1 MDTDWDVIVV
11 GSGPA
16 GIAAAVRLREL
27 GIDVLLVDRESVRT
41 GKPCGGGLTPKAL
54 QLLPWSVSS
63 IIRHETRE
71 ITFGLSRGSVS
82 RSTVFRADRTVC
94 TFVERSEFDALN
106 LENAQQRGVPFRRIA
121 EVTAI
126 QSEPGR
132 TTLSTSTGRLSAR
145 YLIGCDGA
153 NSSVRRL
160 LAGRRG
166 AACAFA
172 IEGVAN
178 ASGMSLPLPCEVTFG
193 QVRSGYGWIFPKND
207 HVNVGLYTSDPRVKL
222 SKAQLRAYLFERMSI
237 ENIDN
242 IKGFPLCTDGGRM
255 IAPRDGV
262 LLAGDAAG
270 MTEALLGEGIHN
282 ALFSGR
288 AAAEAIIAAIGEPML
303 DLAAEYRRRLRALH
317 LDLRR
322 YELMRKAFYSRFDR
336 AGFAVLSLPFVRR
349 AFMQGYAEGKTMLEI
364 TNGLFIPSFPR
375 YREVLPGGA

>member
-1 MDTDWDVIVV
+1 MDIECDAIVV

-27 GIDVLLVDRESVRT
+27 GVDVLLVDRESVRT

-54 QLLPWSVSS
+54 KLLPWSVGS
-63 IIRHETRE
+63 IIRHETSE
-71 ITFGLSRGSVS
+71 ITFGLSRDNAS

-94 TFVERSEFDALN
+94 AFVERGEFDALN
-106 LENAQQRGVPFRRIA
+106 LENAQQRGVRFRRIA
-121 EVTAI
+121 EIATVH
-126 QSEPGR
+126 SEPGR
-132 TTLSTSTGRLSAR
+132 TTISTSSGRLSAR

-160 LAGRRG
+160 LAAGRG
-166 AACAFA
+166 AARAFA
-172 IEGVAN
+172 IEGVAKTSGN
-178 ASGMSLPLPCEVTFG
+178 ALPLPCEVTFG
-193 QVRSGYGWIFPKND
+193 QVRRGYGWIFPKND

-222 SKAQLRAYLFERMSI
+222 GKAQLRAYLFERMKI
-237 ENIDN
+237 EAIDN
-242 IKGFPLCTDGGRM
+242 IKGFPLCTDVGRM

-270 MTEALLGEGIHN
+270 MTEPLLGEGIHN

-288 AAAEAIIAAIGEPML
+288 AAADAIGAAIGEPMV
-303 DLAAEYRRRLRALH
+303 DLAAEYRRRLRTLH

-322 YELMRKAFYSRFDR
+322 YELMRKLFYSRFDR

-364 TNGLFIPSFPR
+364 TNGLFIPSFSR
-375 YREVLPGGA
+375 FREVLPGGA